1 MKINSISRTTDHRVN
16 EDFLYCKELSSDCT
30 LAVLADGMG
39 GLSYGNIASQLVC
52 AKIGEIIEQ
61 VMGCMKP
68 EEAILSSLK
77 EADLCIAKE
86 IVSRKCKMGAAVL
99 VALFVKERV
108 YFAWQGNVRLYRCRQ
123 GQLAQLTTDH
133 VLSTEADHLLTR
145 CINGRGFRTV
155 PEVLSDEISIGS
167 TYYLCTDGFYK
178 CVPEEYIVAKGAYA
192 LEKWMTI
199 SDDSTCVEIICGD
212 E

>member
-1 MKINSISRTTDHRVN
+1 MKINSISRTTDYRVN

-52 AKIGEIIEQ
+52 AKIGEVIEQ
-61 VMGCMKP
+61 VIGCMKP
-68 EEAILSSLK
+68 EEAILSSLM

-86 IVSRKCKMGAAVL
+86 SVIRKCKMGAAVL

-108 YFAWQGNVRLYRCRQ
+108 YFAWQGNVRLYRCCQ
-123 GQLAQLTTDH
+123 GQLTQLTTDH

-145 CINGRGFRTV
+145 CINGRGFRTD
-155 PEVLSDEISIGS
+155 PEVLSDEISLGS

-178 CVPEEYIVAKGAYA
+178 CVPEEYIVAKGVYA
-192 LEKWMTI
+192 LEEWVTI
-199 SDDSTCVEIICGD
+199 SDDSTCIEIICGD